1 MIIDTKLVMD
11 FTQVDLLDDTSEDIN
26 TLMLD
31 EPHTLWPNDPPDE
44 NQLVNSLAAERKVDS
59 RQQQHDNVA
68 STTTV
73 SDEEAASES
82 IVTGFGWS
90 QGGISKV
97 STSAATGVGLGALLD
112 TLDKQLAE
120 VVASNES
127 QDSY

>member
-1 MIIDTKLVMD
+1 MD
-11 FTQVDLLDDTSEDIN
+11 FTQVDLVEDTSEDIN

-31 EPHTLWPNDPPDE
+31 EPITSWPNDPPNE

-59 RQQQHDNVA
+59 TQQHHNVA
-68 STTTV
+68 STTTD

-90 QGGISKV
+90 QGGIFKV

-112 TLDKQLAE
+112 ILDKQLAE

>member
-11 FTQVDLLDDTSEDIN
+11 FTQVDLLEDTSEDIN

-59 RQQQHDNVA
+59 RQQHDNVA

>member
-1 MIIDTKLVMD
+1 MD
-11 FTQVDLLDDTSEDIN
+11 FTQVDLLEDTSEDIN

-31 EPHTLWPNDPPDE
+31 EPLTLWPNDPPYE

-59 RQQQHDNVA
+59 RQQHENVA
-68 STTTV
+68 STSTDA
-73 SDEEAASES
+73 DEEAASES

-112 TLDKQLAE
+112 TLDKQLAK

-127 QDSY
+127 QASY

>member
-1 MIIDTKLVMD
+1 
-11 FTQVDLLDDTSEDIN
+11 
-26 TLMLD
+26 MLD
-31 EPHTLWPNDPPDE
+31 TFWPNDPPDE

-59 RQQQHDNVA
+59 RQQHENVA
-68 STTTV
+68 STTTDA
-73 SDEEAASES
+73 DEEAVSES

-112 TLDKQLAE
+112 TLDKQLAK
-120 VVASNES
+120 VVTSNES